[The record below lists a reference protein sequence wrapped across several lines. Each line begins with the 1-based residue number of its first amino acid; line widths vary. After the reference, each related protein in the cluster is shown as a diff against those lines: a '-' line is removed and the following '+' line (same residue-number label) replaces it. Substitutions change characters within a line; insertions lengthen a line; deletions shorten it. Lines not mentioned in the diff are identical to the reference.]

1 MRLTLLPTIET
12 TKRPERILMAQ
23 AENIAKGGI
32 GLFCDRLIPA
42 GIIVRCDIA
51 LSDLALSIP
60 TLMRVR
66 WTDPLENKKR
76 YRAGLQFL
84 L

>member
-1 MRLTLLPTIET
+1 
-12 TKRPERILMAQ
+12 MAQ

-32 GLFCDRLIPA
+32 GMFCERLIPA
-42 GIIVRCDIA
+42 GIVVRCDIA
-51 LSDLALSIP
+51 ISNQALYIP

-66 WTDPLENKKR
+66 WTDLLESKKR
-76 YRAGLQFL
+76 YRVGLQFL